1 MKIGAEKT
9 TIFFLFTVFYSKKVL
24 FYILSSPFKLFCDHI
39 QFYQT
44 FHLLTNLPLPFSWK

>member
-9 TIFFLFTVFYSKKVL
+9 AIFFLCTVFYSKMVL